1 MLKTNCW
8 SWDSYAAAD
17 HYSNRRR
24 REFPGTMSKI
34 LLVMK
39 LTVFL
44 LTFAFLQIHANGV
57 AQSVTLSGKDIPLKE
72 VFSAIRK
79 QTGYVV
85 FGKKEYL
92 TEARPV
98 TLSVYHTPLK
108 DVLEFAL
115 KDQQLVFEISDS
127 LKTIVLSRKQGTQ
140 QRLSFTIEGQLINSR
155 TRGLV
160 AGATIQVSTRQTGAV
175 TDGNGRFSLNG
186 LEQKDQLVIS
196 SLGFHSVTL
205 LVERLTAMSAGQVIV
220 MGNVV
225 VRKTGESFLIE
236 MFPADSPLDEVVVQ
250 GYGTVKKRD
259 MIGTI
264 SRVTSREIGNM
275 PVGNI
280 MSALQGAVPGLEIS
294 NPTGTPGAAPLVRLR
309 GINTMN
315 DVGKNVAALVLID
328 GVAVTDFSYLSPA
341 DVESVEVLK
350 DASATAIYGSRGAAG
365 VILITTKRGKMKTGP
380 GKLSFQAYT
389 SLTKPARTAGMLNSA
404 QYTMLRR
411 EGFANDNVTITP
423 NNAADLYLDSDV
435 STDWSKALY
444 KNALAQDYQLN
455 FTGGSDKI
463 NYYISGGY
471 RSEDAI
477 VRGDW
482 YQRRVNTRMGLDA
495 KVNSRLNVGGGIAF
509 SNLKGRE
516 YASSIASTIYYA
528 LPLLPADSAGAP
540 NIKAYPSPAFNP
552 NRVLNTYTLNG
563 SSQFLGN
570 FYFNYNIWDELYLR
584 TDVSYQQ
591 TNGNTTLFSPTTAI
605 QFSNS
610 QTAGYPFASYG
621 YTKSDRFTVEPQL
634 NYHFSTGRHDLKL
647 LAGATLINGV
657 SKSTSFNMTGFSNDL
672 MPTLESATT
681 LSSKTYSEVPYKFA
695 SAFGRAAYNYD
706 GKYLL
711 EGVFR
716 RDGSSRFGPDYK
728 YGNFWS
734 AGAGWVFSEE
744 PFIKKITGNDF
755 FGKLKVTYGIAGS
768 DGITDFGYIAYSNS
782 SNYGDN
788 AATYVNNLA
797 NPYLQWEETR
807 KFDLGLELSFFNN
820 RLNVSA
826 DYFSHRSD
834 NTLFNQVLSVVTGF
848 TSISSNLDGVVT
860 NKGVELAVSAE
871 PVRAGNFRWNTQ
883 LNLSTL
889 RNKLV
894 SLPGLDAL
902 ATFYR
907 YQFRVGEPLSLV
919 WGFRYLG
926 VDPATGLAMFEDKD
940 KSNTIASYTDDMQV
954 LGKSIPDLYGG
965 WNNTFSW
972 KNLELNV
979 QAQFVSGVL
988 KSYNTYTSFIGDAYN
1003 LPLDALNRWQK
1014 PNDMTDVP
1022 RAAAPGSAAA
1032 INNAKLISSSYAFS
1046 DASYI
1051 RLKNVTLSYTFPT
1064 VARQHIS
1071 GLRVFL
1077 TGYNL
1082 LTISDYKGNDPES
1095 GPTYVPVTK
1104 MYTAGVNITL

>member
-1 MLKTNCW
+1 
-8 SWDSYAAAD
+8 
-17 HYSNRRR
+17 
-24 REFPGTMSKI
+24 
-34 LLVMK
+34 MK
-39 LTVFL
+39 LTMFL

-57 AQSVTLSGKDIPLKE
+57 AQSVTLSGKNMPLKD

-92 TEARPV
+92 AEAKPV
-98 TLSVYHTPLK
+98 TLSVYNTPLK
-108 DVLEFAL
+108 NVLEFAL

-127 LKTIVLSRKQGTQ
+127 LKTIVLSRKPETA
-140 QRLSFTIEGQLINSR
+140 QRLPFTMEGMVIN
-155 TRGLV
+155 TRNRLSLP
-160 AGATIQVSTRQTGAV
+160 AATIQVKDRPGGTI
-175 TDGNGRFSLNG
+175 TDAGGRFKLSG
-186 LEQKDQLVIS
+186 LEEKDQLVVS

-205 LVERLTAMSAGQVIV
+205 PVERLSAMATGQVIALP
-220 MGNVV
+220 NVI
-225 VRKTGESFLIE
+225 VRRMGESFLFE
-236 MFPADSPLDEVVVQ
+236 MFPADSPLDEIVIQ

-264 SRVTSREIGNM
+264 SRVTSKEIGNM
-275 PVGNI
+275 PVSNI

-294 NPTGTPGAAPLVRLR
+294 NPSGTPGAAPVVRLR

-315 DVGKNVAALVLID
+315 DVNKSVAALVLID

-365 VILITTKRGKMKTGP
+365 VILITTKRGKMKAGP
-380 GKLSFQAYT
+380 GRLSFQAYT
-389 SLTKPARTAGMLNSA
+389 SITNPTHTAGMLSSE

-411 EGFANDNVTITP
+411 EGFANDNVAITP
-423 NNAADLYLDSDV
+423 NNAADLFLDDHV
-435 STDWSKALY
+435 NTNWAKTLY
-444 KNALAQDYQLN
+444 KNAIAQDYQLN

-463 NYYISGGY
+463 NYFLSGGY
-471 RSEDAI
+471 RNEDAI
-477 VRGDW
+477 VRGNW
-482 YQRRVNTRMGLDA
+482 YQRRINTRMGLDA
-495 KVNSRLNVGGGIAF
+495 KVNERLSIGGGFGF
-509 SNLKGRE
+509 SNLKSRDYPG
-516 YASSIASTIYYA
+516 SIASTIYYA

-552 NRVLNTYTLNG
+552 NRMLTAYTLNN

-570 FYFNYNIWDELYLR
+570 FYFNYNIWDQLYLR

-591 TNGNTTLFSPTTAI
+591 TNGNSTFFSPTTSV
-605 QFSNS
+605 QFSTS
-610 QTAGYPFASYG
+610 PTSGYPFAAYG
-621 YTKSDRFTVEPQL
+621 YTNSGRFTVEPQL
-634 NYHFSTGRHDLKL
+634 NYHFSTGRHDVKL

-657 SKSTSFNMTGFSNDL
+657 AKSTSFNVTGFANDL
-672 MPTLESATT
+672 LPTLESATT
-681 LSSKTYSEVPYKFA
+681 MSSKTYSEVPYKFA
-695 SAFGRAAYNYD
+695 SAFGRAVYNYN

-716 RDGSSRFGPDYK
+716 RDGSSRFGPNYK

-734 AGAGWVFSEE
+734 AGAGWVFSQE
-744 PFIKKITGNDF
+744 PFLKNIARNGF

-768 DGITDFGYIAYSNS
+768 DGITDFGYLAYSNTG
-782 SNYGDN
+782 NYGDN
-788 AATYVNNLA
+788 VATYVNNLA
-797 NPYLQWEETR
+797 NPYLQWEETS
-807 KFDLGLELSFFNN
+807 KLDVGLELSFFNN

-834 NTLFNQVLSVVTGF
+834 NTLFSQVLSVVTGF
-848 TSISSNLDGVVT
+848 TSISANLDGIVT
-860 NKGVELAVSAE
+860 NKGLELSLSGE
-871 PVRAGNFRWNTQ
+871 PVRAGSFRWNSQ

-894 SLPGLDAL
+894 SLPGLNSL
-902 ATFYR
+902 SPVYR
-907 YQFRVGEPLSLV
+907 YQFRVGEPLALV
-919 WGFRYLG
+919 WGLRYLG
-926 VDPATGLAMFEDKD
+926 VDPATGLASFEDKD

-954 LGKSIPDLYGG
+954 LGKSIPDFYGG
-965 WNNTFSW
+965 WNNTFTW
-972 KNLELNV
+972 KNLELFL
-979 QAQFVSGVL
+979 QTQFVSGVL
-988 KSYNTYTSFIGDAYN
+988 KSYTTYTSFIGDAYN

-1014 PNDMTDVP
+1014 PNDVTNVP

-1051 RLKNVTLSYTFPT
+1051 RLKNITLSYTFPAL
-1064 VARQHIS
+1064 ARQRIS
-1071 GLRVFL
+1071 NLRVFV

-1082 LTISDYKGNDPES
+1082 LTITDYKGNDPES